1 MPISDENEI
10 KRRERLERL
19 PKVKA
24 LYIEGYTVREIA
36 AKMGV
41 SRRLIYKDLDLAKRE
56 WVKEFVDT
64 GKAIAHKQ
72 LATLDVVQR
81 EAFERYRM
89 SLKDEVAIDT
99 GQVTVE
105 KAGEAGEPAV
115 NQTTRSR
122 KKSVKKQN
130 GDPRWFSIILH
141 CIAERRQLLRLGDPD
156 ANQDEDG
163 AMQTEIVEVVVSSPD
178 EVKQIISYKQF
189 QDFKQAAEG

>member
-10 KRRERLERL
+10 KRRARLERL
-19 PKVKA
+19 PRVKA
-24 LYIEGYTVREIA
+24 LYIEGFTVREIA
-36 AKMGV
+36 AKEGV
-41 SRRLIYKDLDLAKRE
+41 SRRLIYKDIELAKRE

-64 GKAIAHKQ
+64 GKAIANKQ

-81 EAFERYRM
+81 EAFERYRQSLTDAVEIDTTTTSSKANGKSRSRRM
-89 SLKDEVAIDT
+89 SL
-99 GQVTVE
+99 
-105 KAGEAGEPAV
+105 
-115 NQTTRSR
+115 
-122 KKSVKKQN
+122 KKQN